1 MSVSL
6 LDTTLGMAVRMSTPY
21 LFAALGGLLAQR
33 SGVYNFALEG
43 MMLGGAYFGYFFT
56 LLTGNL
62 LLGILGAI
70 LFGLLSGWLLAF
82 ISIRFGVSQMV
93 VGLGM
98 NTLYMGLTSFCSR
111 LLSNSRDGSALN
123 LDRLIGN
130 VIGGPASEIPIIG
143 SVICSQ
149 NFMTYLIIALFVFYA
164 WFTKR
169 TEYGLSLRA
178 VGENPAASQT
188 AGINVFRYR
197 YLAVIVSGALAS
209 LGGAYL
215 TLTQV
220 SRFSENMTNGRGWI
234 AIAAICLGRWS
245 PSGTFLSCLLFGLAS
260 ALSNQIQV
268 LNIGIPYQFA
278 LMVPYILAI
287 LALVSIQ
294 GKSSHGPAAL
304 GKPYMKNR

>member
-1 MSVSL
+1 
-6 LDTTLGMAVRMSTPY
+6 
-21 LFAALGGLLAQR
+21 
-33 SGVYNFALEG
+33 
-43 MMLGGAYFGYFFT
+43 
-56 LLTGNL
+56 
-62 LLGILGAI
+62 
-70 LFGLLSGWLLAF
+70 
-82 ISIRFGVSQMV
+82 
-93 VGLGM
+93 
-98 NTLYMGLTSFCSR
+98 
-111 LLSNSRDGSALN
+111 
-123 LDRLIGN
+123 
-130 VIGGPASEIPIIG
+130 
-143 SVICSQ
+143 
-149 NFMTYLIIALFVFYA
+149 MTYLIIALFVFYA
-164 WFTKR
+164 WFTRR
-169 TEYGLSLRA
+169 TEYGLALRA

-197 YLAVIVSGALAS
+197 YLSVIISGALAA

-245 PSGTFLSCLLFGLAS
+245 PAGTFFSCLLFGLAS
-260 ALSNQIQV
+260 AASNQIQV